1 MKYDACCAKLTYIS
15 RICPASATPRPVLV
29 VQQLKIILILY
40 NCRASVA
47 ASRAQQTL
55 QGAAEAEAKDLAS
68 RIANA
73 EAAVEQAEQAAA
85 EAVQLQEEA
94 SKAASVAERHST
106 NAADQAD
113 IAHRVTSSLR
123 CNNPHW
129 ACWYLQTSEQH
140 SCIRTFVYKAGL
152 D

>member
-1 MKYDACCAKLTYIS
+1 M
-15 RICPASATPRPVLV
+15 
-29 VQQLKIILILY
+29 Y
-40 NCRASVA
+40 NCRASIA
-47 ASRAQQTL
+47 ASKAQQTL
-55 QGAAEAEAKDLAS
+55 QGAVEAEAKDLAS

-85 EAVQLQEEA
+85 EAVQFQEEA

-113 IAHRVTSSLR
+113 TAHRVTCSLQCR
-123 CNNPHW
+123 YP
-129 ACWYLQTSEQH
+129 
-140 SCIRTFVYKAGL
+140 